1 MDEAQIKAVLQED
14 DDFKDRVLEL
24 LPENQKA
31 FYWFLDVDDLWVY
44 TEGFRVA
51 LDIPAVM
58 ADAQAVS
65 RDYSKIDY
73 QKLRVLSRH
82 VVATLNERASEQ
94 KWPRYND

>member
-14 DDFKDRVLEL
+14 EDFQDRVLEL
-24 LPENQKA
+24 LPENQTA
-31 FYWFLDVDDLWVY
+31 FYWFLDIDDLWVY

-58 ADAQAVS
+58 ADAHATG
-65 RDYSKIDY
+65 RKYSKLDY

-82 VVATLNERASEQ
+82 VVSTLNERASEQ
-94 KWPRYND
+94 K

>member
-31 FYWFLDVDDLWVY
+31 FYWFLDVDDLWAY

-58 ADAQAVS
+58 ADAKATG
-65 RDYSKIDY
+65 RNYSKTDY
-73 QKLRVLSRH
+73 QKLRILSRH

-94 KWPRYND
+94 K